1 MAARLSFFL
10 TVMTRRTLTTIL
22 LVALLLGRIP
32 AIAQP
37 QTIDTSDIVIL
48 YDNDVH
54 GAVEGYPL
62 MTSLRDQMR
71 QRSSQQR
78 YHESI
83 YHEV

>member
-1 MAARLSFFL
+1 
-10 TVMTRRTLTTIL
+10 MTRRTLTTIL

-54 GAVEGYPL
+54 GAVEGYTL
-62 MTSLRDQMR
+62 MA
-71 QRSSQQR
+71 SQIGR
-78 YHESI
+78 AH
-83 YHEV
+83 V

>member
-1 MAARLSFFL
+1 
-10 TVMTRRTLTTIL
+10 MTRRTLTTIL

-62 MTSLRDQMR
+62 G
-71 QRSSQQR
+71 SSHPMSPLCLAVTTFPAHPMVLFPQ
-78 YHESI
+78 
-83 YHEV
+83 VVTLCA